1 MFLKIAYF
9 VVNILCFIIFI
20 VNFIISLIRDIS
32 IKKQLKENPKEI
44 KARIRE
50 IQKGKNR
57 VYVLVE
63 FNSPHN
69 RLLFTETY
77 ELFEN
82 EIKDKDFKVGDEIDL
97 IYNDVTSW
105 KKIWAFPLHIK
116 SLKVKLDG
124 GPLFANIALIVLS
137 IYVCINM
144 IIIYVQQNAFRTDI
158 ALTEM
163 YNTFYIFIMIFVY
176 GMVLTYVVTGLID
189 MPRRDLQNYL
199 KLFGNIAK
207 ARVKTYKF
215 SRQKNSKGNK
225 ESIIDIEFST
235 NEGEQVN
242 TKLTS
247 FLYTETQEEYIDIIY
262 DPKKPK
268 NVVYLR
274 Q

>member
-9 VVNILCFIIFI
+9 AVNIICFCIFI
-20 VNFIISLIRDIS
+20 ANFIISLIRDINV
-32 IKKQLKENPKEI
+32 KKQLKQNPKEI

-63 FNSPHN
+63 FSSPHN
-69 RLLFTETY
+69 RLLFSETY

-82 EIKDKDFKVGDEIDL
+82 DLKDKDFNVGDEIDL

-105 KKIWAFPLHIK
+105 KRIWAFPLHIK

-124 GPLFANIALIVLS
+124 GPLFANIALIALS

-144 IIIYVQQNAFRTDI
+144 TIVYLNHDAFTSEVS
-158 ALTEM
+158 LTSM
-163 YNTFYIFIMIFVY
+163 FNTFYIFVMIFVY

-199 KLFGNIAK
+199 KLYGNIAK

-235 NEGEQVN
+235 SEGEQVN
-242 TKLTS
+242 TRLTS